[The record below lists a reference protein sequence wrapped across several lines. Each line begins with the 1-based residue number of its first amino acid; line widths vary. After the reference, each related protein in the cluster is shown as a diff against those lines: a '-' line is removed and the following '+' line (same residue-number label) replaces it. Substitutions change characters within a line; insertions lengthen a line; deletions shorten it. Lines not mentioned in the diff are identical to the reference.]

1 MIIQL
6 IRKLIAVITFA
17 NLELLFFLEI
27 MDILLSQWFK
37 CVKSNYVACKAK
49 KIQLSHFKVAKTFEG
64 FA

>member
-6 IRKLIAVITFA
+6 IRKLVAVITFA

-37 CVKSNYVACKAK
+37 CLMSNYVACKAK
-49 KIQLSHFKVAKTFEG
+49 KSTFES
-64 FA
+64 F